1 MSNEQNYEM
10 EEFDYSNDSRT
21 SARVAPNSAKRR
33 RPQQGRARGK
43 GPQSVNGI
51 HRRRRRKMAW

>member
-1 MSNEQNYEM
+1 MSNEQIYEM

-21 SARVAPNSAKRR
+21 STRTSPNSTKRR
-33 RPQQGRARGK
+33 RPQQGRGRGK

-51 HRRRRRKMAW
+51 HRRRRRKLAW